1 MDSQETISH
10 KSVDSSRPAALL
22 PNGGL
27 TSQELPLCPALN
39 FKALR
44 LENGEGQWVSE
55 ERVYSDFP
63 LEKKQKQKHI
73 CIGLASSMEHVSTVL
88 STLGF
93 SACPCLSEASD
104 SFSWD
109 LAASKGDADVI

>member
-1 MDSQETISH
+1 MNSHETISRE
-10 KSVDSSRPAALL
+10 SVDSSCPAAEL
-22 PNGGL
+22 PDGVPI
-27 TSQELPLCPALN
+27 SQELPLCLALN
-39 FKALR
+39 FKPLR

-63 LEKKQKQKHI
+63 LEKEQKYV
-73 CIGLASSMEHVSTVL
+73 CIGLASSMEHVRTVL
-88 STLGF
+88 STSGF

-109 LAASKGDADVI
+109 LATSKGDGDII